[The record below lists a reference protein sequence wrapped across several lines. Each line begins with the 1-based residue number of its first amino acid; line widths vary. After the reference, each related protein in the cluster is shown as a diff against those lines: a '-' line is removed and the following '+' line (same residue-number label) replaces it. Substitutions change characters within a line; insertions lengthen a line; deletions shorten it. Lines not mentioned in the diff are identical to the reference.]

1 MAYAKWI
8 GGALGWILT
17 GGSPLGALAGF
28 CIGYFF
34 DDEKKG
40 TGKGQQQS
48 FTGNSY
54 QTGNQNRQYST
65 EEQRNSFL
73 FSLLVLSSYIIKAD
87 GKVMHSEM
95 EYVRGWLQNN
105 FGTAAKEQGN
115 MILKRLFEEQK
126 RIGPYAFKEMIRKS
140 CMEMN
145 LHIDYSQRLQLV
157 AFLLGIAR
165 ADGYLAPDEL
175 SALSEVASYLRIS
188 QTDFQS
194 MLNMRAESTEQD
206 KLSEAYKVLGVEPT
220 ATDDEVRK
228 AYRQMALKHHPD
240 RVAALGEDVRKAA
253 ERKFQEINEAKER
266 IYRARGL

>member
-34 DDEKKG
+34 DDEKKD

-175 SALSEVASYLRIS
+175 SALGEVAGYLRIS

-206 KLSEAYKVLGVEPT
+206 KLSEAYKVLGIEPT